1 MIEAIRAI
9 GEYAAGGVLDKDVLL
24 DTTCIEIPEEKP
36 NRKDK
41 DNPFK
46 QHVILLNFNTDAKKI
61 EISSE
66 PVNCK
71 GTNGDSGNAYLWV
84 GNFKGNKPQINITS
98 DRLDNILTKTLSSML
113 KYKIGGTEFEKDIKN
128 VLNEF
133 FSEKEFV
140 DKNKSQVK
148 YYIRSEGFAFHDEN
162 LERQKEIENKLIS
175 VNTKT
180 EIDKQIKK
188 LIKEMT
194 KNIFSSVKLNPNEV
208 ALYTV
213 KINNKLICQA
223 EEYKNLIFDAK
234 IENLFRGGGDYKK
247 NLQSGV
253 CSICGD
259 VRTTTSNATNL
270 RFKFYM
276 TDKLGF
282 SSGLDGKFT
291 KNYNICKGCYQYL
304 MIAENFIESDLNTRI
319 GGLNVYIIPHFIF
332 KVDDWDVKEFSRVIK
347 STTNS
352 IANLHAL
359 EEFQDE
365 LEQFREYGNNFVTN
379 YLFYHRPAGSS
390 EFKILKLIQDVP
402 PSRLDFIAE
411 KEGAISGLVDDNYG
425 GNINLKIDLNRIWF
439 CTPIKVGKQADKRSG
454 YSRYLSIIDSIF
466 SDKRIDY
473 DFLISQ
479 FVEVMQII
487 KFGRNGYNIR
497 INEDFTNKILQ
508 MNFLLLFYDKLG
520 IIGGLKMDNVS
531 DMNIDEMGGM
541 VPKEILDHWNDID
554 IYRDDKQKTALF
566 LLGYL
571 IGEIGSAQSGT
582 GHKNKPILNKINFQG
597 MGAEKLIRLTNDILE
612 KLRQNKSVGGKTL
625 LEYNE
630 STYSALKLLLDN
642 NIAKWN
648 LSNQEGVFYT
658 LSGYAFSNYLVRKR
672 SRDNYNDEYDK
683 KYKYVEKAKE
693 NGKNTEEEDKLLK
706 GAQEL
711 AENHKYFEARKNLDK
726 IKIEEDG
733 E

>member
-1 MIEAIRAI
+1 
-9 GEYAAGGVLDKDVLL
+9 V
-24 DTTCIEIPEEKP
+24 
-36 NRKDK
+36 
-41 DNPFK
+41 
-46 QHVILLNFNTDAKKI
+46 
-61 EISSE
+61 
-66 PVNCK
+66 
-71 GTNGDSGNAYLWV
+71 NGDSGKAYLWV

-98 DRLDNILTKTLSSML
+98 DRLDNILTKTLSSVI
-113 KYKIGGTEFEKDIKN
+113 KDKISGTELEKDIKN
-128 VLNEF
+128 VLNKF
-133 FSEKEFV
+133 FSIKEFV
-140 DKNKSQVK
+140 DKNKPQ
-148 YYIRSEGFAFHDEN
+148 YYTRPEGFAFYDED

-175 VNTKT
+175 ANTKK
-180 EIDKQIKK
+180 EVDKQIKK
-188 LIKEMT
+188 LTKGIT
-194 KNIFSSVKLNPNEV
+194 KNLLSSINLNTNEV
-208 ALYTV
+208 ALFTV

-234 IENLFRGGGDYKK
+234 VENLFREGGDYKE
-247 NLQSGV
+247 NLQKGT
-253 CSICGD
+253 CSICGGD
-259 VRTTTSNATNL
+259 GTTTSNATNL

-291 KNYNICKGCYQYL
+291 KNYNICKDCYQYL
-304 MIAENFIESDLNTRI
+304 MIAENFIEGNLNSRI

-332 KVDDWDVKEFSRVIK
+332 KVYNWDVKEFSRVIK

-365 LEQFREYGNNFVTN
+365 LEKFREYGNNFVTN

-402 PSRLDFIAE
+402 PSRLDFITE

-425 GNINLKIDLNRIWF
+425 RNIKLKIDLNRIWF
-439 CTPIKVGKQADKRSG
+439 CTPIKVGKQADKRLG

-479 FVEVMQII
+479 FVEVIQII
-487 KFGRNGYNIR
+487 KFERNGYNIR

-520 IIGGLKMDNVS
+520 TMGGLKMDNVS
-531 DMNIDEMGGM
+531 DMNIDEIGGM

-554 IYRDDKQKTALF
+554 IYGDDKQKKALF

-597 MGAEKLIRLTNDILE
+597 MDAEKLIRLTNDILE

-672 SRDNYNDEYDK
+672 SRDNYNAEYGK

-693 NGKNTEEEDKLLK
+693 NGKNTEEKDSLLK

-711 AENHKYFEARKNLDK
+711 AQKYKYSEAKKILGK
-726 IKIEEDG
+726 IKIGEDG